1 VSKIVEIPPI
11 FLREA
16 HEFSEILTR
25 FSRFTAHHSIP
36 VQTKP
41 LLAIEGPPV
50 LKGPLI
56 IEGPPVLKGPPIIEG
71 PSGGKILEK
80 RPIRLGSFA
89 SKKLRLATP

>member
-1 VSKIVEIPPI
+1 VEIPPI

-41 LLAIEGPPV
+41 LPA
-50 LKGPLI
+50 